1 MNESWQET
9 ITRISKPVR
18 YSAAAALGILAL
30 FLLVQTL
37 EAAMNFGRTDN
48 PYMTTITVEGT
59 GKAAMVPNIAQIS
72 FSVTESAV
80 SVADAQ
86 TAATERT
93 NAALD
98 FLEEQG
104 IEEKDVKTVA
114 YNVYPEYETTQPC
127 YAGYCPPTRSPE
139 ITGYQVSQTVEIKVR
154 DTAKAGD
161 VLQGLGNLGV
171 QNISGPNFM
180 VDEDDMIRNEA
191 RAEAIAQ
198 AKEKAKV
205 LAKELGVSL
214 GAVVSFYENTGPM
227 PYDYYGKGGV
237 AMDMAAES
245 APAPRLPTGE
255 QETTVTVSI
264 TYEIR

>member
-37 EAAMNFGRTDN
+37 EAAMNFGRSDN

-59 GKAAMVPNIAQIS
+59 GKAAMVPNIAEIT
-72 FSVTESAV
+72 FSVTESAAN
-80 SVADAQ
+80 VADAQ

-98 FLEEQG
+98 FLKEQG

-114 YNVYPEYETTQPC
+114 YNVYPQYESQPC
-127 YAGYCPPTRSPE
+127 YAGYCPQSTPR
-139 ITGYQVSQTVEIKVR
+139 ITGYQVSQSVEVKVR

-171 QNISGPNFM
+171 QNISGPNFT
-180 VDEDDMIRNEA
+180 VDEDDMIRSEA

-214 GAVVSFYENTGPM
+214 GDVVSFYENTGPM
-227 PYDYYGKGGV
+227 PYDYYGKGGM
-237 AMDMAAES
+237 AMDAAMES

-255 QETTVTVSI
+255 QETTVSVSI